1 MEIAKATIKD
11 LESQLAAAEPLAG
24 AQPQLSEL
32 QAQLAAAKTES
43 AAAVAQQQR
52 VAEERSKQLG
62 EKEKQLSELQAQL
75 AAAKTESAA
84 AVAQQQQQ
92 RSKQL
97 GEKEKQVS
105 ELQAQLAAA
114 KTESAAAVA
123 QQQERSKQL
132 GEKEKQVS
140 ELQAQLAAANKGSAA
155 AAAQQQ
161 QVAEEKSRRLGE
173 KEKQLSQLQAMI
185 AMDVDQ
191 LRAEAGDLRQSLL
204 RMQRCLWELGKGAHA
219 EAAQGEQFVADMMQH
234 VVDPIAQQREVLCST
249 TADILGLID
258 QEAWPEI
265 RAQLPRWSG
274 LLQGAMEHYSA
285 GRATLLTLQQCRAWM
300 QRDGVHSY
308 DKQSLQQSPDPQLA
322 VSSVLLWHI
331 VCELYWPNAAL
342 WVLLHKDQCK

>member
-11 LESQLAAAEPLAG
+11 LESQ
-24 AQPQLSEL
+24 
-32 QAQLAAAKTES
+32 QAQLAAANKAS
-43 AAAVAQQQR
+43 AAAMAQQQQ

-62 EKEKQLSELQAQL
+62 EKEKQL
-75 AAAKTESAA
+75 
-84 AVAQQQQQ
+84 
-92 RSKQL
+92 
-97 GEKEKQVS
+97 
-105 ELQAQLAAA
+105 
-114 KTESAAAVA
+114 
-123 QQQERSKQL
+123 
-132 GEKEKQVS
+132 S

-161 QVAEEKSRRLGE
+161 QVAEERGKQLGEKEKQVSELQAQLRAANKKSAAAAAQQRRVAEERSKRLGE

-285 GRATLLTLQQCRAWM
+285 GRATLITLQQCRAWM
-300 QRDGVHSY
+300 QQDGVHWF
-308 DKQSLQQSPDPQLA
+308 DGQSLQQTPDPQLA
-322 VSSVLLWHI
+322 VSSVLIWPM
-331 VCELYWPNAAL
+331 VCELYCTIGPMLLYGFCCTRINATKAICTSDGGPVFKHEPTSKL
-342 WVLLHKDQCK
+342 YGLLELE